1 MKLLAPSILSADF
14 WNLGEQIRA
23 CEEGGADL
31 IHFDVMDG
39 HFVPNITFGPVLLE
53 SIKKHCRLPLD
64 AHLMIENVD
73 KYIPDFIKAGADM
86 VSIHI
91 ENNHHIH
98 RSLELIKSLGAKA
111 GVVINPGTSLK
122 LLEEVL
128 HYADF
133 VLLMSV
139 NPGFGGQRFIE
150 RSIERL
156 RRLKEMVM
164 EINPSLL
171 IEIDGGIKEEN
182 ITEVAKAGADILVV
196 GSGIFHAKD
205 IKAQTKRLKELLT
218 ASEAL

>member
-14 WNLGEQIRA
+14 WRLGEQIQA
-23 CEEGGADL
+23 CARGGADL

-53 SIKKHCRLPLD
+53 SIKRYCSLPLD

-91 ENNHHIH
+91 ENNYHIH
-98 RSLELIKSLGAKA
+98 RSIELIKKLGARA
-111 GVVINPGTSLK
+111 GVVINPGTSLN
-122 LLEEVL
+122 LLEEILNYV
-128 HYADF
+128 DF

-150 RSIERL
+150 RSL
-156 RRLKEMVM
+156 QRLKRLKGMV
-164 EINPSLL
+164 EDINPRVL
-171 IEIDGGIKEEN
+171 IQVDGGVKEEN
-182 ITEVAKAGADILVV
+182 IVELARAGADILVV
-196 GSGIFHAKD
+196 GSGIFSYEDVESQTRK
-205 IKAQTKRLKELLT
+205 IKSLLT
-218 ASEAL
+218 SSAAL

>member
-14 WNLGEQIRA
+14 YRLGEQISA
-23 CEEGGADL
+23 CIRGGADIL
-31 IHFDVMDG
+31 HFDVMDG
-39 HFVPNITFGPVLLE
+39 HFVPNITFGPIVLE
-53 SIKKHCRLPLD
+53 SIKKHCSIPLD

-128 HYADF
+128 HYVDF

-139 NPGFGGQRFIE
+139 NPGFGGQKFIP

-156 RRLKEMVM
+156 RILKAMIE
-164 EINPSLL
+164 EINPNVL
-171 IEIDGGIKEEN
+171 IEIDGGIKEDN
-182 ITEVAKAGADILVV
+182 IKQVAMAGADIVVV
-196 GSGIFHAKD
+196 GSGIFAQED
-205 IKAQTKRLKELLT
+205 VEAQTRKLKNILIS
-218 ASEAL
+218 SEAL